1 MNLHRS
7 LLTLLF
13 ILLFISSNSVWAQ
26 STKRDDLIREIE
38 SLRSQ
43 LKVRED
49 ALLEPSTEDRESFAE
64 FLGQKDTGLIRL
76 LPREEY
82 EDKKK
87 LTINVGGAYFSFSR
101 LTHEYGNVSDI
112 ILERG
117 NLRVGFAGANY
128 GMMANLGDIPLED
141 VRVDAP
147 GVEMLASLSPPTLL
161 PKARIEQRRSGEG
174 IQVADILY
182 RSSLPVV
189 LNSTYILRSVSFDES
204 DVLVAFRVVRKDTD
218 GSLILAWKMLKKGDV
233 PKLDWTAA
241 EGQ

>member
-13 ILLFISSNSVWAQ
+13 SLLFLSSNAVWAQ

-82 EDKKK
+82 DYKKK
-87 LTINVGGAYFSFSR
+87 LTISGGGAYYSFSR
-101 LTHEYGNVSDI
+101 LTHEYGYGSDI
-112 ILERG
+112 GLERG
-117 NLRVGFAGANY
+117 NLRVGFGGADY
-128 GMMANLGDIPLED
+128 GMMANLGDIRVLMMHGQQIPLADE
-141 VRVDAP
+141 VMQ
-147 GVEMLASLSPPTLL
+147 ELL
-161 PKARIEQRRSGEG
+161 NGLG
-174 IQVADILY
+174 IINFFVCTQKI
-182 RSSLPVV
+182 
-189 LNSTYILRSVSFDES
+189 
-204 DVLVAFRVVRKDTD
+204 KDT
-218 GSLILAWKMLKKGDV
+218 S
-233 PKLDWTAA
+233 
-241 EGQ
+241 

>member
-13 ILLFISSNSVWAQ
+13 SLLFLSSNAVWAQ

-82 EDKKK
+82 DYKKK
-87 LTINVGGAYFSFSR
+87 LTINGGGAYYSFSR
-101 LTHEYGNVSDI
+101 LTHEYGYGSDI
-112 ILERG
+112 SLERG
-117 NLRVGFAGANY
+117 ELSVGFAGADY
-128 GMMANLGDIPLED
+128 GMMANLGDIPLDD
-141 VRVDAP
+141 VRVEAP

-161 PKARIEQRRSGEG
+161 PKARIEQRRSSEG
-174 IQVADILY
+174 IQVANILY
-182 RSSLPVV
+182 RSYLPVV
-189 LNSTYILRSVSFDES
+189 INSTYILRSINYDSS

-218 GSLILAWKMLKKGDV
+218 GSLILAWKMLRKGDV
-233 PKLDWTAA
+233 PKLERTAT